1 MWLKKYLE
9 LVIKMN
15 LQKQD
20 RDYYTFLEII
30 IMLRDEYNNVFK
42 LLDDLSKNITID
54 SKYSNSFDMR
64 LALKDEFLNVPRVVL
79 FVSKKTNSPGVVFRK
94 FMNKYFYDDLR
105 RIIDNATFIL
115 DDSDEVSFR
124 HYRELHLKNEFSPNV
139 SIIDENKF
147 CEDYNKLRES
157 SIFKLPFLQIK
168 VNSNQR
174 LFIGGE
180 SINLVTYDGYDKL
193 LNIKYDGCS
202 DDIKIDSN
210 IRYNNFL
217 IEELLNTEI
226 SKSML
231 PNEYIS
237 LFSNNENNTNIEFNG
252 DMSGRKD
259 EVLEFVEKPKTLYLI
274 KKNYK

>member
-9 LVIKMN
+9 LVIKMD

-139 SIIDENKF
+139 SIIDEDKF

-157 SIFKLPFLQIK
+157 SIFKLNKSIK
-168 VNSNQR
+168 
-174 LFIGGE
+174 
-180 SINLVTYDGYDKL
+180 
-193 LNIKYDGCS
+193 
-202 DDIKIDSN
+202 
-210 IRYNNFL
+210 
-217 IEELLNTEI
+217 
-226 SKSML
+226 
-231 PNEYIS
+231 
-237 LFSNNENNTNIEFNG
+237 
-252 DMSGRKD
+252 SGH
-259 EVLEFVEKPKTLYLI
+259 
-274 KKNYK
+274 

>member
-1 MWLKKYLE
+1 MD
-9 LVIKMN
+9 

-79 FVSKKTNSPGVVFRK
+79 FVSKKTNSPGVAFRK
-94 FMNKYFYDDLR
+94 FMNKHFYDDLR

-115 DDSDEVSFR
+115 DDSDEFSFR

-139 SIIDENKF
+139 SIIDEDKF

-168 VNSNQR
+168 VSSNQS
-174 LFIGGE
+174 LFLGGE
-180 SINLVTYDGYDKL
+180 SIDLVTYYGYPKCI
-193 LNIKYDGCS
+193 NIKYDGCS

-210 IRYNNFL
+210 IRYNKFL

-231 PNEYIS
+231 PDEYIS
-237 LFSNNENNTNIEFNG
+237 LFSNNENDTNIEFNG

-259 EVLEFVEKPKTLYLI
+259 EVLEFVEKPKSLSLI